1 MPFENNMSQ
10 LNSLNQTQQAQANS
24 TAIEAKTIKASTVQV
39 TTNIANNLQ
48 GTFKLQGIAAPI
60 TQQLTMAQASQLSQP
75 LTALVKQQSAL
86 IFLQSQAS
94 TATLTLPAVLQTL
107 TQQWLNQDK
116 ELKGK
121 IPAELAKLLQS
132 KLGLTPE
139 RLTNQLL
146 NIQLKQNLL
155 QLSFLQG
162 EPITELKLGL
172 STTQQSAEQVEQL
185 LQFML
190 PIKAQDDASVFI
202 QQQTSQNTSNDENK
216 LRFNLQFDLDRLG
229 KLEVQVE
236 LMEFELTTVC
246 ICDSPLLQ
254 RKVKQ
259 YWPQLEA
266 RLSALGFS
274 LDNQIKQKNKLEQ
287 NNKDQRPAG
296 LINVK
301 V

>member
-1 MPFENNMSQ
+1 MSQ

-24 TAIEAKTIKASTVQV
+24 TAVEAKTIKANTVQV
-39 TTNIANNLQ
+39 TANIANNLQ
-48 GTFKLQGIAAPI
+48 GAFKLQGIGAPI
-60 TQQLTMAQASQLSQP
+60 TQQLTMAQASQLSQQP
-75 LTALVKQQSAL
+75 LIALMKQQSAL
-86 IFLQSQAS
+86 IFLQSQAN

-107 TQQWLNQDK
+107 TQQWLSQGK
-116 ELKGK
+116 ELKSK
-121 IPAELAKLLQS
+121 IPVELTKLVQS
-132 KLGLTPE
+132 KLDLSPE
-139 RLTNQLL
+139 KLTNQLL
-146 NIQLKQNLL
+146 NMQLKHNLL

-162 EPITELKLGL
+162 EPITELKLGI
-172 STTQQSAEQVEQL
+172 STTQQTAEQLEQL

-202 QQQTSQNTSNDENK
+202 QQQTSQNSDNDEHK

-236 LMEFELTTVC
+236 LREFELTTVC

-266 RLSALGFS
+266 RLNALGFS
-274 LDNQIKQKNKLEQ
+274 LDNQIKQKNRLEQ